1 MILRCIGEYRVSK
14 EQDDRAFKAV
24 TEEEVQAAEECAYLQ
39 DDSIVPDIPKD
50 LYDRFKDMV
59 AVYNEYA
66 RAANLE
72 DKDIEEDDREMEKA
86 FVFAYKA
93 HRHQRRKTG
102 EPYITHPVAVA
113 VILADLKVDSA
124 TIEAALL
131 HDTIEDTVADRA
143 MVEEKFGSVVADL
156 VDGVTKLNLHLDNVI
171 YNSKTDI
178 QAATFRKMIL
188 AMTNDIRV
196 IFIKLA
202 DRLHNMRTL
211 KFQTPEKQ
219 IEKAQETLDI
229 YVPFAGRFGIYKIKW
244 ELEDLCLR
252 YLHPDDYYELVK
264 LVNGNRAQ
272 RENFMEDVVSEIRS
286 KLEENGVV
294 HYDIEGRPKHFYS
307 IYKKMHEKG
316 KTIDE
321 IYDLFACRI
330 IVDEVIECYQVL
342 GIIHEMYQHVPG
354 RFKDYIAMPKEN
366 KYQSIHTTVVSHN
379 GTSFEVQIR
388 TFAMHQIAEF
398 GIAAH
403 WHYKEA
409 GNSMQF
415 KADIYDRKIDEMR
428 QIIDSQNELTDSH
441 EFIESLKMNIAPDE
455 IFVYT
460 PKHEVVKLPKGS
472 CPIDFAYAIHS
483 GIGNHMH
490 GAKVN
495 GRIVP
500 LSYELKNSDIVDIQS
515 SDKLVKGPSRDWVTI
530 ARTANARSKINAWFK
545 REARADNITTGR
557 ELLTN
562 EITRN
567 GFDPSD
573 LLMHRSI
580 ETILKRNN
588 FQSLDDMFAAL
599 GYGSISVSKV
609 FSRLRDDYI
618 RNISEEERHALGYRV
633 TADGNVAY
641 SPQELPLDLGKADQN
656 RIAKTAKGKPATP
669 ETSKQVLSFDVEK
682 INAMNTDPHQ
692 TVAPGTPKG
701 ADAVAPAG
709 SSKPV
714 RNTHGDSARRS
725 HSSDTVVVS
734 GIDSIAT
741 HISKCCHPIFGDE
754 IIGYVTQEK
763 GVGIH
768 KVNCKNVQNI
778 IKNRFNSEKDE
789 EKYQRLVGVTW
800 LSKAKF
806 SNYDVQL
813 VVVAMDRNGLLIDVL
828 DKIAEEKINIVKLNT
843 VVDGPEARI
852 FVTVNV
858 SGREQLDRTCDRI
871 LRVKDVVDVI
881 RN

>member
-1 MILRCIGEYRVSK
+1 MTRGKNDLE
-14 EQDDRAFKAV
+14 FNAV
-24 TEEEVQAAEECAYLQ
+24 TEEEVQAEAERAYLQ
-39 DDSIVPDIPKD
+39 DDSLKPEIPQELEEKFQEIVK
-50 LYDRFKDMV
+50 LYD
-59 AVYNEYA
+59 EYA

-72 DKDIEEDDREMEKA
+72 EKDIEKDNADLEKA
-86 FVFAYKA
+86 FIFAYKA
-93 HRHQRRKTG
+93 HRHQKRKTG

-113 VILADLKVDSA
+113 LILADLKVDAA
-124 TIEAALL
+124 TIQAALL
-131 HDTIEDTVADRA
+131 HDTIEDTIVDDD
-143 MVEEKFGSVVADL
+143 MVTEKFGSAVRSL
-156 VDGVTKLNLHLDNVI
+156 VDGVTKLNLSLDNVV
-171 YNSKTDI
+171 YNSKIDI
-178 QAATFRKMIL
+178 QASNVRKMFIAL
-188 AMTNDIRV
+188 TDDIRV

-211 KFQTPEKQ
+211 KSMSPEKQ

-252 YLHPDDYYELVK
+252 YLHPTDYYELVK
-264 LVNGNRAQ
+264 LVSGNRAQ
-272 RENFMEDVVSEIRS
+272 REDFMADVVSEIRA
-286 KLEENGVV
+286 KLEENGIV

-366 KYQSIHTTVVSHN
+366 KYQSIHTTVVSHT

-409 GNSMQF
+409 GNSQEF
-415 KADIYDRKIDEMR
+415 KADKYDTKINEMR
-428 QIIDSQNELTDSH
+428 QIIDSHNELADSG
-441 EFIESLKMNIAPDE
+441 EFLESFKMSIAPDE

-500 LSYELKNSDIVDIQS
+500 LSYELKNSDIVEIQS
-515 SDKLVKGPSRDWVTI
+515 SDKLVKGPSRDWVAI
-530 ARTANARSKINAWFK
+530 ARTANAKSKINNWFK
-545 REARADNITTGR
+545 REARADNIATGR
-557 ELLTN
+557 EMLTN

-567 GFDPSD
+567 GFDPSK
-573 LLMHRSI
+573 LLMHKAI
-580 ETILKRNN
+580 EVILKRNN
-588 FQSLDDMFAAL
+588 FTSLEDMFAAL

-618 RNISEEERHALGYRV
+618 RNIPEEERRALGYRV

-641 SPQELPLDLGKADQN
+641 SPNELPIELGKADQTRN
-656 RIAKTAKGKPATP
+656 SKNTKAKTP
-669 ETSKQVLSFDVEK
+669 ETNKQVVDYDVAK
-682 INAMNTDPHQ
+682 INALALDPHQ
-692 TVAPGTPKG
+692 TTVPGTPKG
-701 ADAVAPAG
+701 VEALNNAA
-709 SSKPV
+709 SSKQSKGTKS
-714 RNTHGDSARRS
+714 NSARRV
-725 HSSDTVVVS
+725 HNNDAVVVN
-734 GIDSIAT
+734 GLDTIAT
-741 HISKCCHPIFGDE
+741 HISKCCHPVFGDE

-768 KVNCKNVQNI
+768 KVNCKNIMNI
-778 IKNRFNSEKDE
+778 IKNRQNSQKDE
-789 EKYQRLVGVTW
+789 EKYQRLVAVKW

-828 DKIAEEKINIVKLNT
+828 DKINEEKINIVKLNT

-852 FVTVNV
+852 FATVNV
-858 SGREQLDRTCDRI
+858 SGREQLDRTCERI

>member
-1 MILRCIGEYRVSK
+1 MTKGKNDKTFDAI
-14 EQDDRAFKAV
+14 
-24 TEEEVQAAEECAYLQ
+24 TEEQVQADAERAYLQ
-39 DDSIVPDIPKD
+39 DDNDKPEIPHDLQERFNKIVSI
-50 LYDRFKDMV
+50 YD
-59 AVYNEYA
+59 EYA
-66 RAANLE
+66 RAANLDE
-72 DKDIEEDDREMEKA
+72 KDIEEDNQEMEKA
-86 FVFAYKA
+86 FIFAYKA
-93 HRHQRRKTG
+93 HRNQRRKTG

-113 VILADLKVDSA
+113 LILADLKVDSA

-131 HDTIEDTVADRA
+131 HDTIEDTIVDDA
-143 MVEEKFGSVVADL
+143 MVTEKFGPVVCSL
-156 VDGVTKLNLHLDNVI
+156 VDGVTKLNLSLDNVV
-171 YNSKTDI
+171 YNSKQDI
-178 QAATFRKMIL
+178 QASNVRKMFIAL
-188 AMTNDIRV
+188 TDDIRV

-272 RENFMEDVVSEIRS
+272 REDFMEDVVSEIRA
-286 KLEENGVV
+286 KLEENGID

-366 KYQSIHTTVVSHN
+366 KYQSIHTTVVSHT
-379 GTSFEVQIR
+379 GTPFEVQIR

-403 WHYKEA
+403 WHYKET
-409 GNSMQF
+409 GNSQEF
-415 KADIYDRKIDEMR
+415 KADRYDTKINEMR
-428 QIIDSQNELTDSH
+428 QIIDSQNELTDSG
-441 EFIESLKMNIAPDE
+441 EFLESFKMNIAPDE

-460 PKHEVVKLPKGS
+460 PKHEVIKLPKGS

-500 LSYELKNSDIVDIQS
+500 LSYELKNSDIVEIQS
-515 SDKLVKGPSRDWVTI
+515 SNKLVKGPSRDWVSI

-567 GFDPSD
+567 GFDPSK
-573 LLMHRSI
+573 LLMHKSI

-618 RNISEEERHALGYRV
+618 RNISEEERRALGYRV

-641 SPQELPLDLGKADQN
+641 SPNELPIELGKADQTRN
-656 RIAKTAKGKPATP
+656 VKGAKSKASAEG
-669 ETSKQVLSFDVEK
+669 SKQVVDYDVAK
-682 INAMNTDPHQ
+682 INALNLDPHQ
-692 TVAPGTPKG
+692 TAAPGTPKG
-701 ADAVAPAG
+701 TDALSAAASAKPSRSARTDAV
-709 SSKPV
+709 
-714 RNTHGDSARRS
+714 RRAQS
-725 HSSDTVVVS
+725 NDAVVVNGLS
-734 GIDSIAT
+734 SLVT
-741 HISKCCHPIFGDE
+741 HISKCCHPVFGDE

-768 KVNCKNVQNI
+768 KVSCKNIQNI
-778 IKNRFNSEKDE
+778 IKNREKSDRDE
-789 EKYQRLVGVTW
+789 QKYQRLVAVKW

-806 SNYDVQL
+806 SSYDVQL

-828 DKIAEEKINIVKLNT
+828 DKINEEKINIVKLNT

-852 FVTVNV
+852 FVTVNI
-858 SGREQLDRTCDRI
+858 SGREQLDRTCERI
-871 LRVKDVVDVI
+871 MRVKDVVDVI
-881 RN
+881 RK

>member
-1 MILRCIGEYRVSK
+1 MTRGRNDQE
-14 EQDDRAFKAV
+14 FNAV
-24 TEEEVQAAEECAYLQ
+24 NEEEVQAEAERAYLQ
-39 DDSIVPDIPKD
+39 DDSIKPEIPQNLEEKFGEIIK
-50 LYDRFKDMV
+50 LYD
-59 AVYNEYA
+59 EYA
-66 RAANLE
+66 RAANLDE
-72 DKDIEEDDREMEKA
+72 KDIEEDNAEMEKA
-86 FVFAYKA
+86 FIFAYKA
-93 HRHQRRKTG
+93 HRNQKRKTG

-113 VILADLKVDSA
+113 LILADLKVDSA
-124 TIEAALL
+124 TIQAALL
-131 HDTIEDTVADRA
+131 HDTIEDTIVDDA
-143 MVEEKFGSVVADL
+143 MVTEKFGAVVCSL
-156 VDGVTKLNLHLDNVI
+156 VDGVTKLNLSLDNVV
-171 YNSKTDI
+171 YNSKVDI
-178 QAATFRKMIL
+178 QASNVRKMFIAL
-188 AMTNDIRV
+188 TDDIRV

-211 KFQTPEKQ
+211 KSMSPEKQ

-252 YLHPDDYYELVK
+252 YLHPEDYYELVK
-264 LVNGNRAQ
+264 LVNGNRTQ
-272 RENFMEDVVSEIRS
+272 REDFMADVVSEIRS
-286 KLEENGVV
+286 KLEENGIT

-366 KYQSIHTTVVSHN
+366 KYQSIHTTVVSHT
-379 GTSFEVQIR
+379 GTPFEVQIR

-409 GNSMQF
+409 GNSHEF
-415 KADIYDRKIDEMR
+415 KADKFDTKINEMR
-428 QIIDSQNELTDSH
+428 QIIDSQNELTDSG
-441 EFIESLKMNIAPDE
+441 EFLESFKMNIAPDE

-460 PKHEVVKLPKGS
+460 PKHEVIKLPKGS

-500 LSYELKNSDIVDIQS
+500 LSYELKNSDIVEIQS
-515 SDKLVKGPSRDWVTI
+515 SSKLVKGPSRDWVSI

-567 GFDPSD
+567 GFDPAK
-573 LLMHRSI
+573 LLMHKSI

-618 RNISEEERHALGYRV
+618 RNIPEEERRALGYRV

-641 SPQELPLDLGKADQN
+641 SPNELPIELGKADQTRN
-656 RIAKTAKGKPATP
+656 IKGSKSKPAP
-669 ETSKQVLSFDVEK
+669 DSSKQVVDYDVSK
-682 INAMNTDPHQ
+682 INALNTVDPHQ
-692 TVAPGTPKG
+692 TSAPGTPRGNDAIAAAAAAKPSRG
-701 ADAVAPAG
+701 TRAD
-709 SSKPV
+709 
-714 RNTHGDSARRS
+714 NARRS
-725 HSSDTVVVS
+725 QSSDTVVVS
-734 GIDSIAT
+734 GFDSIAT
-741 HISKCCHPIFGDE
+741 HISKCCHPVYGDE

-768 KVNCKNVQNI
+768 KVSCKNIQNI
-778 IKNRFNSEKDE
+778 IKNRENSERDE
-789 EKYQRLVGVTW
+789 QKYQRLIGVEW

-806 SNYDVQL
+806 SSYDVQL

-852 FVTVNV
+852 FVTVNI
-858 SGREQLDRTCDRI
+858 SGREQLDRTCERI

>member
-1 MILRCIGEYRVSK
+1 MTRGRNDK
-14 EQDDRAFKAV
+14 EFNAV
-24 TEEEVQAAEECAYLQ
+24 NEEEVQAEAERAYLQ
-39 DDSIVPDIPKD
+39 DDSIKPEIPQNLEEKFGEIIK
-50 LYDRFKDMV
+50 LYD
-59 AVYNEYA
+59 EYA
-66 RAANLE
+66 RAANLDE
-72 DKDIEEDDREMEKA
+72 KDIEEDNAEMEKA
-86 FVFAYKA
+86 FIFAYKA
-93 HRHQRRKTG
+93 HRNQKRKTG

-113 VILADLKVDSA
+113 LILADLKVDSA
-124 TIEAALL
+124 TIQAALL
-131 HDTIEDTVADRA
+131 HDTIEDTIVDDA
-143 MVEEKFGSVVADL
+143 MVTEKFGAVVCSL
-156 VDGVTKLNLHLDNVI
+156 VDGVTKLNLSLDNVV
-171 YNSKTDI
+171 YNSKVDI
-178 QAATFRKMIL
+178 QASNVRKMFIAL
-188 AMTNDIRV
+188 TDDIRV

-211 KFQTPEKQ
+211 KSMSPEKQ

-252 YLHPDDYYELVK
+252 YLHPEDYYELVK
-264 LVNGNRAQ
+264 LVNGNRTQ
-272 RENFMEDVVSEIRS
+272 REDFMADVVSEIRS
-286 KLEENGVV
+286 KLEENGIT

-366 KYQSIHTTVVSHN
+366 KYQSIHTTVVSHT
-379 GTSFEVQIR
+379 GTPFEVQIR

-409 GNSMQF
+409 GNSHEF
-415 KADIYDRKIDEMR
+415 KADKFDTKINEMR
-428 QIIDSQNELTDSH
+428 QIIDSQNELTDSG
-441 EFIESLKMNIAPDE
+441 EFLESFKMNIAPDE

-460 PKHEVVKLPKGS
+460 PKHEVIKLPKGS

-500 LSYELKNSDIVDIQS
+500 LSYELKNSDIVEIQS
-515 SDKLVKGPSRDWVTI
+515 SSKLVKGPSRDWVSI

-567 GFDPSD
+567 GFDPAK
-573 LLMHRSI
+573 LLMHKSI

-618 RNISEEERHALGYRV
+618 RNISEEERRALGYRV

-641 SPQELPLDLGKADQN
+641 SPNELPIELGKADQTRN
-656 RIAKTAKGKPATP
+656 IKGSKSKPAP
-669 ETSKQVLSFDVEK
+669 DSSKQVVDYDVSK
-682 INAMNTDPHQ
+682 INALNTVDPHQ
-692 TVAPGTPKG
+692 TSAPGTPRG
-701 ADAVAPAG
+701 NDAIAAAAAA
-709 SSKPV
+709 KPS
-714 RNTHGDSARRS
+714 RGTRTDNARRS
-725 HSSDTVVVS
+725 QSSDTVVVS
-734 GIDSIAT
+734 GFDSIAT
-741 HISKCCHPIFGDE
+741 HISKCCHPVYGDE

-768 KVNCKNVQNI
+768 KVSCKNIQNI
-778 IKNRFNSEKDE
+778 IKNRENSERDE
-789 EKYQRLVGVTW
+789 QKYQRLIGVEW

-806 SNYDVQL
+806 SSYDVQL

-852 FVTVNV
+852 FVTVNI
-858 SGREQLDRTCDRI
+858 SGREQLDRTCERI

>member
-1 MILRCIGEYRVSK
+1 MTRGRNDQE
-14 EQDDRAFKAV
+14 FNAV
-24 TEEEVQAAEECAYLQ
+24 NEEEVQAEVERAYLQ
-39 DDSIVPDIPKD
+39 DDSIKPEIPQNLEEKFGEIIK
-50 LYDRFKDMV
+50 LYD
-59 AVYNEYA
+59 EYA
-66 RAANLE
+66 RAANLDE
-72 DKDIEEDDREMEKA
+72 KDIEEDNAEMEKA
-86 FVFAYKA
+86 FIFAYKA
-93 HRHQRRKTG
+93 HRNQKRKTG

-113 VILADLKVDSA
+113 LILADLKVDSA
-124 TIEAALL
+124 TIQAALL
-131 HDTIEDTVADRA
+131 HDTIEDTIVDDA
-143 MVEEKFGSVVADL
+143 MVTEKFGAVVCSL
-156 VDGVTKLNLHLDNVI
+156 VDGVTKLNLSLDNVV
-171 YNSKTDI
+171 YNSKVDI
-178 QAATFRKMIL
+178 QASNVRKMFIAL
-188 AMTNDIRV
+188 TDDIRV

-211 KFQTPEKQ
+211 KSMSPEKQ

-252 YLHPDDYYELVK
+252 YLHPEDYYELVK
-264 LVNGNRAQ
+264 LVNGNRTQ
-272 RENFMEDVVSEIRS
+272 REDFMADVVSEIRS
-286 KLEENGVV
+286 KLEENGIT

-366 KYQSIHTTVVSHN
+366 KYQSIHTTVVSHT
-379 GTSFEVQIR
+379 GTPFEVQIR

-409 GNSMQF
+409 GNSHEF
-415 KADIYDRKIDEMR
+415 KADKFDTKINEMR
-428 QIIDSQNELTDSH
+428 QIIDSQNELTDSG
-441 EFIESLKMNIAPDE
+441 EFLESFKMNIAPDE

-460 PKHEVVKLPKGS
+460 PKHEVIKLPKGS

-500 LSYELKNSDIVDIQS
+500 LSYELKNSDIVEIQS
-515 SDKLVKGPSRDWVTI
+515 SSKLVKGPSRDWVSI

-567 GFDPSD
+567 GFDPAK
-573 LLMHRSI
+573 LLMHKSI

-618 RNISEEERHALGYRV
+618 RNIPEEERRALGYRV

-641 SPQELPLDLGKADQN
+641 SPNELPIELGKADQTRN
-656 RIAKTAKGKPATP
+656 IKGSKSKPAP
-669 ETSKQVLSFDVEK
+669 DSSKQVVDYDVSK
-682 INAMNTDPHQ
+682 INALNTVDPHQ
-692 TVAPGTPKG
+692 TSAPGTPRGNDAIAAAAAAKPSRG
-701 ADAVAPAG
+701 TRAD
-709 SSKPV
+709 
-714 RNTHGDSARRS
+714 NARRS
-725 HSSDTVVVS
+725 QSSDTVVVS
-734 GIDSIAT
+734 GFDSIAT
-741 HISKCCHPIFGDE
+741 HISKCCHPVYGDE

-768 KVNCKNVQNI
+768 KVSCKNIQNI
-778 IKNRFNSEKDE
+778 IKNRENSERDE
-789 EKYQRLVGVTW
+789 QKYQRLISVEW

-806 SNYDVQL
+806 SSYDVQL

-852 FVTVNV
+852 FVTVNI
-858 SGREQLDRTCDRI
+858 SGREQLDRTCERI

>member
-1 MILRCIGEYRVSK
+1 MAKDKNDKTFDAI
-14 EQDDRAFKAV
+14 
-24 TEEEVQAAEECAYLQ
+24 TEEQVQAEAERAYLQ
-39 DDSIVPDIPKD
+39 DDNDKPEIPQDLQERFNKIVTI
-50 LYDRFKDMV
+50 YD
-59 AVYNEYA
+59 EYA

-72 DKDIEEDDREMEKA
+72 EKEIEKDNLEMEKA
-86 FVFAYKA
+86 FIFAYKA
-93 HRHQRRKTG
+93 HRYQRRKTG

-113 VILADLKVDSA
+113 LILADLKVDSA
-124 TIEAALL
+124 TIQAALL
-131 HDTIEDTVADRA
+131 HDTIEDTIVDDK
-143 MVEEKFGSVVADL
+143 MVTEKFGPVVCSL
-156 VDGVTKLNLHLDNVI
+156 VDGVTKLNLSLDNVV
-171 YNSKTDI
+171 YNSKVDI
-178 QAATFRKMIL
+178 QASNVRKMFIAL
-188 AMTNDIRV
+188 TDDIRV

-272 RENFMEDVVSEIRS
+272 REDFMEDVVSEIRS
-286 KLEENGVV
+286 KLEENGIV

-366 KYQSIHTTVVSHN
+366 KYQSIHTTVVSHT
-379 GTSFEVQIR
+379 GTPFEVQIR

-409 GNSMQF
+409 GNSHEF
-415 KADIYDRKIDEMR
+415 KADKFDTKINEMR
-428 QIIDSQNELTDSH
+428 QIIDSQNELTDSG
-441 EFIESLKMNIAPDE
+441 EFLESFKMNIAPDE

-460 PKHEVVKLPKGS
+460 PKHEVIKLPKGS

-500 LSYELKNSDIVDIQS
+500 LSYELKNSDIVEIQS
-515 SDKLVKGPSRDWVTI
+515 SNKLVKGPSRDWVSI

-545 REARADNITTGR
+545 REARADNIATGR

-567 GFDPSD
+567 GFDPSK
-573 LLMHRSI
+573 LLMHKSI

-618 RNISEEERHALGYRV
+618 RNISEEERSALGYRV

-641 SPQELPLDLGKADQN
+641 SPNELPIELGKADQTRN
-656 RIAKTAKGKPATP
+656 VKGAKSKASSEG
-669 ETSKQVLSFDVEK
+669 SKQVVDYDVSK
-682 INAMNTDPHQ
+682 INALNLDPHQ
-692 TVAPGTPKG
+692 TAAPGTPKG
-701 ADAVAPAG
+701 TEALAAAA
-709 SSKPV
+709 SAKPS
-714 RNTHGDSARRS
+714 RGARTDSARRAMS
-725 HSSDTVVVS
+725 NDAVVVN
-734 GIDSIAT
+734 GLDTIAT
-741 HISKCCHPIFGDE
+741 HISKCCHPVFGDE

-768 KVNCKNVQNI
+768 KVNCKNIQNI
-778 IKNRFNSEKDE
+778 IKNHENSERDE
-789 EKYQRLVGVTW
+789 QKYQRLVAVKW

-806 SNYDVQL
+806 SSYDVQL
-813 VVVAMDRNGLLIDVL
+813 VVVAMDRKGLLIDVL
-828 DKIAEEKINIVKLNT
+828 DKINEEKINIVKLNT

-852 FVTVNV
+852 FVTVNI

>member
-1 MILRCIGEYRVSK
+1 VILRSIGEYKVNK
-14 EQDDRAFKAV
+14 GKNDQTFDAV
-24 TEEEVQAAEECAYLQ
+24 NEEEVQAEAERAYLQ
-39 DDSIVPDIPKD
+39 DDNDKPEIPQD
-50 LYDRFKDMV
+50 LQERFNKIITIYD
-59 AVYNEYA
+59 EYA

-72 DKDIEEDDREMEKA
+72 EKDIEEDNREMEKA
-86 FVFAYKA
+86 FIFAYKA
-93 HRHQRRKTG
+93 HRNQRRKTG

-113 VILADLKVDSA
+113 LILADLKVDSA
-124 TIEAALL
+124 TIQAALL
-131 HDTIEDTVADRA
+131 HDTIEDTIVDDA
-143 MVEEKFGSVVADL
+143 MVTEKFGPVVCSL
-156 VDGVTKLNLHLDNVI
+156 VDGVTKLNLSLDNVV
-171 YNSKTDI
+171 YNSKVDI
-178 QAATFRKMIL
+178 QASNVRKMFIAL
-188 AMTNDIRV
+188 TDDIRV

-272 RENFMEDVVSEIRS
+272 REDFMEDVVSEIRA
-286 KLEENGVV
+286 KLEENGIN

-366 KYQSIHTTVVSHN
+366 KYQSIHTTVVSHT
-379 GTSFEVQIR
+379 GTPFEVQIR

-409 GNSMQF
+409 GNSHEF
-415 KADIYDRKIDEMR
+415 KADKFDTKINEMR
-428 QIIDSQNELTDSH
+428 QIIDSQNELTDSG
-441 EFIESLKMNIAPDE
+441 EFMEAFKMNIAPDE

-460 PKHEVVKLPKGS
+460 PKHEVIKLPKGS

-500 LSYELKNSDIVDIQS
+500 LSYELKNSDIVEIQS
-515 SDKLVKGPSRDWVTI
+515 SAKLVKGPSRDWVNI
-530 ARTANARSKINAWFK
+530 ARSANAKSKINSWFK
-545 REARADNITTGR
+545 KEARSENITTGR

-567 GFDPSD
+567 GFDPAK
-573 LLMHRSI
+573 LLMHKSI
-580 ETILKRNN
+580 ETILRRNN

-618 RNISEEERHALGYRV
+618 RNISEEERRALGYRV

-641 SPQELPLDLGKADQN
+641 SPNELPIELGKADQTRN
-656 RIAKTAKGKPATP
+656 IKGGKSKPAADS
-669 ETSKQVLSFDVEK
+669 SKQVLDYDVAK
-682 INAMNTDPHQ
+682 INALNLDPHQ

-701 ADAVAPAG
+701 NEAITSIASA
-709 SSKPV
+709 KPS
-714 RNTHGDSARRS
+714 RGARSDSARRAQS
-725 HSSDTVVVS
+725 NDAVVVN
-734 GIDSIAT
+734 GLDSIAT
-741 HISKCCHPIFGDE
+741 HISKCCHPVYGDD

-768 KVNCKNVQNI
+768 KVNCKNIQNI
-778 IKNRFNSEKDE
+778 IKNRTNSERDE
-789 EKYQRLVGVTW
+789 KKYQRLVEVEW
-800 LSKAKF
+800 LSKAKY
-806 SNYDVQL
+806 SSYDVQL

-828 DKIAEEKINIVKLNT
+828 DKISEEKINIVKLNT

-852 FVTVNV
+852 FVTVNI
-858 SGREQLDRTCDRI
+858 SGREQLDRTCERI

>member
-1 MILRCIGEYRVSK
+1 MTRGRNDQE
-14 EQDDRAFKAV
+14 FNAV
-24 TEEEVQAAEECAYLQ
+24 NEEEVQAEAERAYLQ
-39 DDSIVPDIPKD
+39 DDSIKPEIPQNLEEKFGEIIK
-50 LYDRFKDMV
+50 LYD
-59 AVYNEYA
+59 EYA
-66 RAANLE
+66 RAANLDE
-72 DKDIEEDDREMEKA
+72 KDIEEDNAEMEKA
-86 FVFAYKA
+86 FIFAYKA
-93 HRHQRRKTG
+93 HRNQKRKTG

-113 VILADLKVDSA
+113 LILADLKVDSA
-124 TIEAALL
+124 TIQAALL
-131 HDTIEDTVADRA
+131 HDTIEDTIVDDA
-143 MVEEKFGSVVADL
+143 MVTEKFGAVVCSL
-156 VDGVTKLNLHLDNVI
+156 VDGVTKLNLSLDNVV
-171 YNSKTDI
+171 YNSKVDI
-178 QAATFRKMIL
+178 QASNVRKMFIAL
-188 AMTNDIRV
+188 TDDIRV

-211 KFQTPEKQ
+211 KSMSPEKQ

-252 YLHPDDYYELVK
+252 YLHPEDYYELVK
-264 LVNGNRAQ
+264 LVNGNRTQ
-272 RENFMEDVVSEIRS
+272 REDFMADVVSEIRS
-286 KLEENGVV
+286 KLEENGIS

-366 KYQSIHTTVVSHN
+366 KYQSIHTTVVSHT
-379 GTSFEVQIR
+379 GTPFEVQIR

-409 GNSMQF
+409 GNSHEF
-415 KADIYDRKIDEMR
+415 KADKFDTKINEMR
-428 QIIDSQNELTDSH
+428 QIIDSQNELTDSG
-441 EFIESLKMNIAPDE
+441 EFLESFKMNIAPDE

-460 PKHEVVKLPKGS
+460 PKHEVIKLPKGS

-500 LSYELKNSDIVDIQS
+500 LSYELKNSDIVEIQS
-515 SDKLVKGPSRDWVTI
+515 SSKLVKGPSRDWVSI

-567 GFDPSD
+567 GFDPAK
-573 LLMHRSI
+573 LLMHKSI

-618 RNISEEERHALGYRV
+618 RNIPEEERRALGYRV

-641 SPQELPLDLGKADQN
+641 SPNELPIELGKADQTRN
-656 RIAKTAKGKPATP
+656 IKGSKSKPAP
-669 ETSKQVLSFDVEK
+669 DSSKQVVDYDVSK
-682 INAMNTDPHQ
+682 INALNTVDPHQ
-692 TVAPGTPKG
+692 TSAPGTPRG
-701 ADAVAPAG
+701 NDAIAAAAAA
-709 SSKPV
+709 KPS
-714 RNTHGDSARRS
+714 RGTRADSARRS
-725 HSSDTVVVS
+725 QSSDTVVVS
-734 GIDSIAT
+734 GFDSIAT
-741 HISKCCHPIFGDE
+741 HISKCCHPVYGDE

-768 KVNCKNVQNI
+768 KVSCKNIQNI
-778 IKNRFNSEKDE
+778 IKNRENSERDE
-789 EKYQRLVGVTW
+789 QKYQRLIGVEW

-806 SNYDVQL
+806 SSYDVQL

-852 FVTVNV
+852 FVTVNI
-858 SGREQLDRTCDRI
+858 SGREQLDRTCERI

>member
-1 MILRCIGEYRVSK
+1 MTRGRNDK
-14 EQDDRAFKAV
+14 EFNAV
-24 TEEEVQAAEECAYLQ
+24 NEEEVQAEAERAYLQ
-39 DDSIVPDIPKD
+39 DDSIKPEIPQNLEEKFGEIIK
-50 LYDRFKDMV
+50 LYD
-59 AVYNEYA
+59 EYA
-66 RAANLE
+66 RAANLDE
-72 DKDIEEDDREMEKA
+72 KDIEEDNAEMEKA
-86 FVFAYKA
+86 FIFAYKA
-93 HRHQRRKTG
+93 HRNQKRKTG

-113 VILADLKVDSA
+113 LILADLKVDSA
-124 TIEAALL
+124 TIQAALL
-131 HDTIEDTVADRA
+131 HDTIEDTIVDDA
-143 MVEEKFGSVVADL
+143 MVTEKFGAVVCSL
-156 VDGVTKLNLHLDNVI
+156 VDGVTKLNLSLDNVV
-171 YNSKTDI
+171 YNSKVDI
-178 QAATFRKMIL
+178 QASNVRKMFIAL
-188 AMTNDIRV
+188 TDDIRV

-211 KFQTPEKQ
+211 KSMSPEKQ

-252 YLHPDDYYELVK
+252 YLHPEDYYELVK
-264 LVNGNRAQ
+264 LVNGNRTQ
-272 RENFMEDVVSEIRS
+272 REDFMADVVSEIRS
-286 KLEENGVV
+286 KLEENGIT

-366 KYQSIHTTVVSHN
+366 KYQSIHTTVVSHT
-379 GTSFEVQIR
+379 GTPFEVQIR

-409 GNSMQF
+409 GNSHEF
-415 KADIYDRKIDEMR
+415 KADKFDTKINEMR
-428 QIIDSQNELTDSH
+428 QIIDSQNELTDSG
-441 EFIESLKMNIAPDE
+441 EFLESFKMNIAPDE

-460 PKHEVVKLPKGS
+460 PKHEVIKLPKGS

-500 LSYELKNSDIVDIQS
+500 LSYELKNSDIVEIQS
-515 SDKLVKGPSRDWVTI
+515 SSKLVKGPSRDWVSI

-567 GFDPSD
+567 GFDPAK
-573 LLMHRSI
+573 LLMHKSI

-618 RNISEEERHALGYRV
+618 RNIPEEERRALGYRV

-641 SPQELPLDLGKADQN
+641 SPNELPIELGKADQTRN
-656 RIAKTAKGKPATP
+656 IKGSKSKPAP
-669 ETSKQVLSFDVEK
+669 DSSKQVVDYDVSK
-682 INAMNTDPHQ
+682 INALNTVDPHQ
-692 TVAPGTPKG
+692 TSAPGTPRGNDAIAAAATAKPSRG
-701 ADAVAPAG
+701 TRAD
-709 SSKPV
+709 
-714 RNTHGDSARRS
+714 NARRS
-725 HSSDTVVVS
+725 QSSDTVVVS
-734 GIDSIAT
+734 GFDSIAT
-741 HISKCCHPIFGDE
+741 HISKCCHPVYGDE

-768 KVNCKNVQNI
+768 KVSCKNIQNI
-778 IKNRFNSEKDE
+778 IKNRENSERDE
-789 EKYQRLVGVTW
+789 QKYQRLIGVEW

-806 SNYDVQL
+806 SSYDVQL

-852 FVTVNV
+852 FVTVNI
-858 SGREQLDRTCDRI
+858 SGREQLDRTCERI

>member
-1 MILRCIGEYRVSK
+1 MTRGRNDQE
-14 EQDDRAFKAV
+14 FNAV
-24 TEEEVQAAEECAYLQ
+24 NEEEVQAEAERAYLQ
-39 DDSIVPDIPKD
+39 DDSIKPEIPQNLEEKFGEIIK
-50 LYDRFKDMV
+50 LYD
-59 AVYNEYA
+59 EYA
-66 RAANLE
+66 RAANLDE
-72 DKDIEEDDREMEKA
+72 KDIEEDNAEMEKA
-86 FVFAYKA
+86 FIFAYKA
-93 HRHQRRKTG
+93 HRNQKRKTG

-113 VILADLKVDSA
+113 LILADLKVDSA
-124 TIEAALL
+124 TIQAALL
-131 HDTIEDTVADRA
+131 HDTIEDTIVDDA
-143 MVEEKFGSVVADL
+143 MVTEKFGAVVCSL
-156 VDGVTKLNLHLDNVI
+156 VDGVTKLNLSLDNVV
-171 YNSKTDI
+171 YNSKVDI
-178 QAATFRKMIL
+178 QASNVRKMFIAL
-188 AMTNDIRV
+188 TDDIRV

-211 KFQTPEKQ
+211 KSMSPEKQ

-252 YLHPDDYYELVK
+252 YLHPEDYYELVK
-264 LVNGNRAQ
+264 LVNGNRTQ
-272 RENFMEDVVSEIRS
+272 REDFMADVVSEIRS
-286 KLEENGVV
+286 KLEENGIT

-366 KYQSIHTTVVSHN
+366 KYQSIHTTVVSHT
-379 GTSFEVQIR
+379 GTPFEVQIR

-409 GNSMQF
+409 GNSHEF
-415 KADIYDRKIDEMR
+415 KADKFDTKINEMR
-428 QIIDSQNELTDSH
+428 QIIDSQNELTDSG
-441 EFIESLKMNIAPDE
+441 EFLESFKMNIAPDE

-460 PKHEVVKLPKGS
+460 PKHEVIKLPKGS

-500 LSYELKNSDIVDIQS
+500 LSYELKNSDIVEIQS
-515 SDKLVKGPSRDWVTI
+515 SSKLVKGPSRDWVSI

-567 GFDPSD
+567 GFDPAK
-573 LLMHRSI
+573 LLMHKSI

-618 RNISEEERHALGYRV
+618 RNIPEEERRALGYRV

-641 SPQELPLDLGKADQN
+641 SPNELPIELGKADQTRN
-656 RIAKTAKGKPATP
+656 IKGSKSKPAP
-669 ETSKQVLSFDVEK
+669 DSSKQVVDYDVSK
-682 INAMNTDPHQ
+682 INALNTVDPHQ
-692 TVAPGTPKG
+692 TSAPGTPRG
-701 ADAVAPAG
+701 NDAIAAAATA
-709 SSKPV
+709 KPS
-714 RNTHGDSARRS
+714 RGTRTDNARRAQ
-725 HSSDTVVVS
+725 SSDTVVVS
-734 GIDSIAT
+734 GFDSIAT
-741 HISKCCHPIFGDE
+741 HISKCCHPVYGDE

-768 KVNCKNVQNI
+768 KVSCKNIQNI
-778 IKNRFNSEKDE
+778 IKNRENSERDE
-789 EKYQRLVGVTW
+789 QKYQRLIGVEW

-806 SNYDVQL
+806 SSYDVQL

-852 FVTVNV
+852 FVTVNI
-858 SGREQLDRTCDRI
+858 SGREQLDRTCERI

>member
-1 MILRCIGEYRVSK
+1 MTRGRNDQE
-14 EQDDRAFKAV
+14 FNAV
-24 TEEEVQAAEECAYLQ
+24 NEEEVQAEAERAYLQ
-39 DDSIVPDIPKD
+39 DDSIKPEIPQNLEEKFGEIIK
-50 LYDRFKDMV
+50 LYD
-59 AVYNEYA
+59 EYA
-66 RAANLE
+66 RAANLDE
-72 DKDIEEDDREMEKA
+72 KDIEEDNAEMEKA
-86 FVFAYKA
+86 FIFAYKA
-93 HRHQRRKTG
+93 HRNQKRKTG

-113 VILADLKVDSA
+113 LILADLKVDSA
-124 TIEAALL
+124 TIQAALL
-131 HDTIEDTVADRA
+131 HDTIEDTIVDDA
-143 MVEEKFGSVVADL
+143 MVTEKFGAVVCSL
-156 VDGVTKLNLHLDNVI
+156 VDGVTKLNLSLDNVV
-171 YNSKTDI
+171 YNSKVDI
-178 QAATFRKMIL
+178 QASNVRKMFIAL
-188 AMTNDIRV
+188 TDDIRV

-211 KFQTPEKQ
+211 KSMSPEKQ

-252 YLHPDDYYELVK
+252 YLHPEDYYELVK
-264 LVNGNRAQ
+264 LVNGNRTQ
-272 RENFMEDVVSEIRS
+272 REDFMADVVSEIRS
-286 KLEENGVV
+286 KLEENGIS

-366 KYQSIHTTVVSHN
+366 KYQSIHTTVVSHT
-379 GTSFEVQIR
+379 GTPFEVQIR

-409 GNSMQF
+409 GNSHEF
-415 KADIYDRKIDEMR
+415 KADKFDTKINEMR
-428 QIIDSQNELTDSH
+428 QIIDSQNELTDSG
-441 EFIESLKMNIAPDE
+441 EFLESFKMNIAPDE

-460 PKHEVVKLPKGS
+460 PKHEVIKLPKGS

-500 LSYELKNSDIVDIQS
+500 LSYELKNSDIVEIQS
-515 SDKLVKGPSRDWVTI
+515 SSKLVKGPSRDWVSI

-567 GFDPSD
+567 GFDPAK
-573 LLMHRSI
+573 LLMHKSI

-618 RNISEEERHALGYRV
+618 RNIPEEERRALGYRV

-641 SPQELPLDLGKADQN
+641 SPNELPIELGKADQTRN
-656 RIAKTAKGKPATP
+656 IKGSKSKPAP
-669 ETSKQVLSFDVEK
+669 DSSKQVVDYDVSK
-682 INAMNTDPHQ
+682 INALNTVDPHQ
-692 TVAPGTPKG
+692 TSAPGTPRG
-701 ADAVAPAG
+701 NDAIAAAAAA
-709 SSKPV
+709 KPS
-714 RNTHGDSARRS
+714 RGTRTDNARRS
-725 HSSDTVVVS
+725 QSSDTVVVS
-734 GIDSIAT
+734 GFDSIAT
-741 HISKCCHPIFGDE
+741 HISKCCHPVYGDE

-768 KVNCKNVQNI
+768 KVSCKNIQNI
-778 IKNRFNSEKDE
+778 IKNRENSERDE
-789 EKYQRLVGVTW
+789 QKYQRLIGVEW

-806 SNYDVQL
+806 SSYDVQL

-852 FVTVNV
+852 FVTVNI
-858 SGREQLDRTCDRI
+858 SGREQLDRTCERI

>member
-1 MILRCIGEYRVSK
+1 MSK
-14 EQDDRAFKAV
+14 AKNDKTFDAV
-24 TEEEVQAAEECAYLQ
+24 TEEVVQAEAERAYLQ
-39 DDSIVPDIPKD
+39 DDSIRPEIPQDLEEKFHEITK
-50 LYDRFKDMV
+50 LYDD
-59 AVYNEYA
+59 YA
-66 RAANLE
+66 KAANLDE
-72 DKDIEEDDREMEKA
+72 KDIEKDNEKLEKA
-86 FVFAYKA
+86 FVFAFKA
-93 HRHQRRKTG
+93 HRHQKRKTG

-113 VILADLKVDSA
+113 MILADLKVDVN
-124 TIEAALL
+124 TIIAALL
-131 HDTIEDTVADRA
+131 HDTIEDTIVDDA
-143 MVEEKFGSVVADL
+143 MVTEKFGPVVCSL
-156 VDGVTKLNLHLDNVI
+156 VDGVTKLNLSLDNVI
-171 YNSKTDI
+171 YNSKQDI
-178 QAATFRKMIL
+178 QASNVRKMFIAL
-188 AMTNDIRV
+188 TDDIRV

-211 KFQTPEKQ
+211 KSMSPEKQ

-264 LVNGNRAQ
+264 LVNGG
-272 RENFMEDVVSEIRS
+272 I
-286 KLEENGVV
+286 V

-366 KYQSIHTTVVSHN
+366 KYQSIHTTVVSHT
-379 GTSFEVQIR
+379 GTPFEVQIR

-409 GNSMQF
+409 GNSQEF
-415 KADIYDRKIDEMR
+415 KADRYDTKINEMR
-428 QIIDSQNELTDSH
+428 QIIDSQNELTDSG
-441 EFIESLKMNIAPDE
+441 EFLESFKMNIAPDE

-460 PKHEVVKLPKGS
+460 PKHEVIKLPKGS

-500 LSYELKNSDIVDIQS
+500 LSYELKNSDIVEIQS
-515 SDKLVKGPSRDWVTI
+515 SSKLVKGPSRDWVSI
-530 ARTANARSKINAWFK
+530 ARTANAKSKINSWFK

-567 GFDPSD
+567 GFDPAK
-573 LLMHRSI
+573 LLMHKSI
-580 ETILKRNN
+580 EIILKRNN
-588 FQSLDDMFAAL
+588 FQNLDDMFAAL

-618 RNISEEERHALGYRV
+618 RNISEEERRALGYRV

-641 SPQELPLDLGKADQN
+641 SPNELPIELGKADQTRN
-656 RIAKTAKGKPATP
+656 SKSPKTKAP
-669 ETSKQVLSFDVEK
+669 ETSKQVVDYDVAK
-682 INAMNTDPHQ
+682 INALNTTDPHQ
-692 TVAPGTPKG
+692 TSAPGTPKG
-701 ADAVAPAG
+701 NEALAAAAAAKPTRGARSDAARRAQSNDAV
-709 SSKPV
+709 
-714 RNTHGDSARRS
+714 
-725 HSSDTVVVS
+725 VVN
-734 GIDSIAT
+734 GLESIAT
-741 HISKCCHPIFGDE
+741 HISKCCHPVYGDE

-768 KVNCKNVQNI
+768 KVNCKNILNI
-778 IKNRFNSEKDE
+778 IKNRENSQKDE
-789 EKYQRLVGVTW
+789 EKYQRLVAVRW

-806 SNYDVQL
+806 SSYDVQL

-828 DKIAEEKINIVKLNT
+828 DKISEEKINIVKLNT

-852 FVTVNV
+852 FVTINV

>member
-1 MILRCIGEYRVSK
+1 MILRFIGEYKVTKGRNDK
-14 EQDDRAFKAV
+14 EFNAV
-24 TEEEVQAAEECAYLQ
+24 TEEEVQAEAERAYLQ
-39 DDSIVPDIPKD
+39 DDTIKPEIPSDLEEKFQEILK
-50 LYDRFKDMV
+50 LYD
-59 AVYNEYA
+59 EYA
-66 RAANLE
+66 RAANLDE
-72 DKDIEEDDREMEKA
+72 KDIEEDNAEMEKA
-86 FVFAYKA
+86 FIFAFKA
-93 HRHQRRKTG
+93 HRNQKRKTG

-113 VILADLKVDSA
+113 LILADLKVDSA

-131 HDTIEDTVADRA
+131 HDTIEDTIVDDA
-143 MVEEKFGSVVADL
+143 MVTEKFGPVVCSL
-156 VDGVTKLNLHLDNVI
+156 VDGVTKLNLSLDNVV
-171 YNSKTDI
+171 YNSKVDI
-178 QAATFRKMIL
+178 QASNVRKMFIAL
-188 AMTNDIRV
+188 TDDIRV

-211 KFQTPEKQ
+211 KSMSPEKQ

-272 RENFMEDVVSEIRS
+272 REDFMEDVVSEIRG
-286 KLEENGVV
+286 KLEENGIV

-366 KYQSIHTTVVSHN
+366 KYQSIHTTVVSHT
-379 GTSFEVQIR
+379 GTPFEVQIR

-409 GNSMQF
+409 GNSQEF
-415 KADIYDRKIDEMR
+415 KADRYDTKINEMR
-428 QIIDSQNELTDSH
+428 QIIDSQNELTDSG
-441 EFIESLKMNIAPDE
+441 EFMEAFKMNIAPDE

-460 PKHEVVKLPKGS
+460 PKHEVIKLPKGS

-500 LSYELKNSDIVDIQS
+500 LSYELKNSDIVEIQS
-515 SDKLVKGPSRDWVTI
+515 SAKLVKGPSRDWVAI
-530 ARTANARSKINAWFK
+530 ARTANAKSKINSWFK

-567 GFDPSD
+567 GFDPAK
-573 LLMHRSI
+573 LLMHKSI
-580 ETILKRNN
+580 EIILKRNN
-588 FQSLDDMFAAL
+588 FQNLDDMFAAL

-618 RNISEEERHALGYRV
+618 RNIPEEERRALGYRV

-641 SPQELPLDLGKADQN
+641 SPNELPIELGKADQTRN
-656 RIAKTAKGKPATP
+656 SKSSKTKAP
-669 ETSKQVLSFDVEK
+669 ETSKQVLDYDVAK
-682 INAMNTDPHQ
+682 INALSIDPHQ
-692 TVAPGTPKG
+692 TGVDLQTAASGSAKPSRNARTD
-701 ADAVAPAG
+701 AARRAHSNDAVVVNG
-709 SSKPV
+709 L
-714 RNTHGDSARRS
+714 
-725 HSSDTVVVS
+725 DT
-734 GIDSIAT
+734 IAT
-741 HISKCCHPIFGDE
+741 HISKCCHPVFGDE

-768 KVNCKNVQNI
+768 KVNCKNILNI
-778 IKNRFNSEKDE
+778 IKNRGNSDKDE
-789 EKYQRLVGVTW
+789 QKYQRLVAVRW

-806 SNYDVQL
+806 SSYDVQL

-828 DKIAEEKINIVKLNT
+828 DKINEEKINIVKLNT

-852 FVTVNV
+852 FVTINI

-871 LRVKDVVDVI
+871 MRVKDVVDVI

>member
-1 MILRCIGEYRVSK
+1 MTKGK
-14 EQDDRAFKAV
+14 NDKAFDAV
-24 TEEEVQAAEECAYLQ
+24 NEEEVQAEAERAYLQ
-39 DDSIVPDIPKD
+39 DDSIKPEIPHD
-50 LYDRFKDMV
+50 LQERFNKIITIYD
-59 AVYNEYA
+59 EYA
-66 RAANLE
+66 RAANLDE
-72 DKDIEEDDREMEKA
+72 NDIEEDNREMEKA
-86 FVFAYKA
+86 FIFAYKA

-113 VILADLKVDSA
+113 LILADLKVDSA

-131 HDTIEDTVADRA
+131 HDTIEDTIVDDA
-143 MVEEKFGSVVADL
+143 MVTEKFGPVVCSL
-156 VDGVTKLNLHLDNVI
+156 VDGVTKLNLSLDNVV
-171 YNSKTDI
+171 YNSKVDI
-178 QAATFRKMIL
+178 QASNVRKMFIAL
-188 AMTNDIRV
+188 TDDIRV

-272 RENFMEDVVSEIRS
+272 REDFMEDVVSEIRS
-286 KLEENGVV
+286 KLEENGIE

-366 KYQSIHTTVVSHN
+366 KYQSIHTTVVSHT
-379 GTSFEVQIR
+379 GTPFEVQIR

-409 GNSMQF
+409 GNSSEY
-415 KADIYDRKIDEMR
+415 KADRYDTKINEMR
-428 QIIDSQNELTDSH
+428 QIIDSQNELTDSG
-441 EFIESLKMNIAPDE
+441 EFMEAFKMNIAPDE

-460 PKHEVVKLPKGS
+460 PKHEVIKLPKGS

-500 LSYELKNSDIVDIQS
+500 LSYELKNSDIVEIQS
-515 SDKLVKGPSRDWVTI
+515 SAKLVKGPSRDWVSI
-530 ARTANARSKINAWFK
+530 ARTANAKSKINAWFK

-567 GFDPSD
+567 GFDPAK
-573 LLMHRSI
+573 LLMHKSI
-580 ETILKRNN
+580 ETILRRNN

-618 RNISEEERHALGYRV
+618 RNISEEERRALGYRV

-641 SPQELPLDLGKADQN
+641 SPNELPIELGKADQTRN
-656 RIAKTAKGKPATP
+656 VKGAKNKVSTDS
-669 ETSKQVLSFDVEK
+669 SKQVVDYDVAK
-682 INAMNTDPHQ
+682 INALTLDPHQ
-692 TVAPGTPKG
+692 TAAPGAPKG
-701 ADAVAPAG
+701 TDALAAAASAKPTRGARTDAARKAQSNDAVVVNG
-709 SSKPV
+709 L
-714 RNTHGDSARRS
+714 
-725 HSSDTVVVS
+725 DT
-734 GIDSIAT
+734 IAT
-741 HISKCCHPIFGDE
+741 HISKCCHPVYGDE

-768 KVNCKNVQNI
+768 KVNCKNILNI
-778 IKNRFNSEKDE
+778 IKNRSNSQRDE
-789 EKYQRLVGVTW
+789 EKYQRLVAVRW
-800 LSKAKF
+800 LSKAKY
-806 SNYDVQL
+806 SSYDVQL
-813 VVVAMDRNGLLIDVL
+813 VVVAMDRHGLLIDVL
-828 DKIAEEKINIVKLNT
+828 DKINEEKINIVKLNT

-871 LRVKDVVDVI
+871 MRVKDVVDVI

>member
-1 MILRCIGEYRVSK
+1 MTKGK
-14 EQDDRAFKAV
+14 NDRTFDAV
-24 TEEEVQAAEECAYLQ
+24 NTEEVVQAEAERAYLN
-39 DDSIVPDIPKD
+39 DDSIKPEIPQDLKD
-50 LYDRFKDMV
+50 RFNEIIKLYD
-59 AVYNEYA
+59 EYA
-66 RAANLE
+66 RAANLD
-72 DKDIEEDDREMEKA
+72 DKDIERDNAQLEKA
-86 FVFAYKA
+86 FNFAYKA
-93 HRHQRRKTG
+93 HRHQKRKTG
-102 EPYITHPVAVA
+102 EPYITHPVSVA
-113 VILADLKVDSA
+113 MILADLKVDVN
-124 TIEAALL
+124 TIIAALL
-131 HDTIEDTVADRA
+131 HDTIEDTIVDDQ
-143 MVEEKFGSVVADL
+143 MVTEKFGPVVCSL
-156 VDGVTKLNLHLDNVI
+156 VDGVTKLNLSLDNVV
-171 YNSKTDI
+171 YNSKVDI
-178 QAATFRKMIL
+178 QASNVRKMFIAL
-188 AMTNDIRV
+188 TDDIRV

-211 KFQTPEKQ
+211 KSMSPEKQ

-264 LVNGNRAQ
+264 LVNGNRTQ
-272 RENFMEDVVSEIRS
+272 RENFMEDVVSEIRA
-286 KLEENGVV
+286 KLEENGID

-366 KYQSIHTTVVSHN
+366 KYQSIHTTVVSHT
-379 GTSFEVQIR
+379 GTPFEVQIR

-403 WHYKEA
+403 WHYKDA
-409 GNSMQF
+409 GNSQEF
-415 KADIYDRKIDEMR
+415 KADRYDTKINEMR
-428 QIIDSQNELTDSH
+428 QIIDSQNELTDSG
-441 EFIESLKMNIAPDE
+441 EFLESFKMNIAPDE

-460 PKHEVVKLPKGS
+460 PRHEVIKLPKGS

-500 LSYELKNSDIVDIQS
+500 LSYELKNSDIVEILS
-515 SDKLVKGPSRDWVTI
+515 SSKLVKGPSRDWVAI
-530 ARTANARSKINAWFK
+530 ARTANAKSKINSWFK
-545 REARADNITTGR
+545 KEARGENITTGR

-567 GFDPSD
+567 GFDPAK
-573 LLMHRSI
+573 LLMHKSI

-588 FQSLDDMFAAL
+588 FQSLDDMFAAM
-599 GYGSISVSKV
+599 GYGSISVTKV

-618 RNISEEERHALGYRV
+618 RNISEEERRALGYRV

-641 SPQELPLDLGKADQN
+641 SPQELPIELGKADQTRN
-656 RIAKTAKGKPATP
+656 AKGSRSKAT
-669 ETSKQVLSFDVEK
+669 ESSKQVLDYDVAK
-682 INAMNTDPHQ
+682 INALNTDPHQ
-692 TVAPGTPKG
+692 TAAPGTDPLAASNVKPTRT
-701 ADAVAPAG
+701 ARTDAARRANSNDAV
-709 SSKPV
+709 
-714 RNTHGDSARRS
+714 
-725 HSSDTVVVS
+725 VVN
-734 GIDSIAT
+734 GLDSIAT
-741 HISKCCHPIFGDE
+741 HISKCCHPVYGDE

-768 KVNCKNVQNI
+768 KVNCKNILNI
-778 IKNRFNSEKDE
+778 IKNRENSQKDE
-789 EKYQRLVGVTW
+789 EKYQRLVAVKW

-806 SNYDVQL
+806 SSYDVQL

-828 DKIAEEKINIVKLNT
+828 DKISEEKINIVKLNT

-858 SGREQLDRTCDRI
+858 SGKEQLDRTCDRI

>member
-1 MILRCIGEYRVSK
+1 MTKGK
-14 EQDDRAFKAV
+14 NDRTFDAV
-24 TEEEVQAAEECAYLQ
+24 NTEEVVQAEAERAYLN
-39 DDSIVPDIPKD
+39 DDSIKPEIPQDLKD
-50 LYDRFKDMV
+50 RFNEIIKLYD
-59 AVYNEYA
+59 EYA
-66 RAANLE
+66 RAANLDE
-72 DKDIEEDDREMEKA
+72 KEIETDNAQLEKA
-86 FVFAYKA
+86 FIFAYKA
-93 HRHQRRKTG
+93 HRNQKRKTG

-113 VILADLKVDSA
+113 MILADLKVDVN
-124 TIEAALL
+124 TIIAALL
-131 HDTIEDTVADRA
+131 HDTIEDTIVDDQ
-143 MVEEKFGSVVADL
+143 MVTEKFGAVVCSL
-156 VDGVTKLNLHLDNVI
+156 VDGVTKLNLSLDNVV
-171 YNSKTDI
+171 YNSKQDI
-178 QAATFRKMIL
+178 QASNVRKMFIAL
-188 AMTNDIRV
+188 TDDIRV

-211 KFQTPEKQ
+211 KSMSPEKQ

-264 LVNGNRAQ
+264 LVNGNRTQ
-272 RENFMEDVVSEIRS
+272 RENFMEDVVSEIRA
-286 KLEENGVV
+286 KLEENGID

-366 KYQSIHTTVVSHN
+366 KYQSIHTTVVSHT
-379 GTSFEVQIR
+379 GTPFEVQIR

-409 GNSMQF
+409 GNSQEF
-415 KADIYDRKIDEMR
+415 KADRYDTKINEMR
-428 QIIDSQNELTDSH
+428 QIIDSQNELTDSG
-441 EFIESLKMNIAPDE
+441 EFLESFKMNIAPDE

-460 PKHEVVKLPKGS
+460 PKHEVIKLPKGS

-500 LSYELKNSDIVDIQS
+500 LSYELKNSDIVEIQS
-515 SDKLVKGPSRDWVTI
+515 SAKLVKGPSRDWVAI
-530 ARTANARSKINAWFK
+530 ARTANAKSKINSWFK
-545 REARADNITTGR
+545 KEARGENITTGR

-567 GFDPSD
+567 GFDPAK
-573 LLMHRSI
+573 LLMHKSI

-588 FQSLDDMFAAL
+588 FQSLDDMFAAM
-599 GYGSISVSKV
+599 GYGSISVTKV

-618 RNISEEERHALGYRV
+618 RNISEEERRALGYRV

-641 SPQELPLDLGKADQN
+641 SPQELPIELGKADQTRN
-656 RIAKTAKGKPATP
+656 AKGSRAKAP
-669 ETSKQVLSFDVEK
+669 ESSKQVLDYDVAK
-682 INAMNTDPHQ
+682 INALNTDPHQ
-692 TVAPGTPKG
+692 TAAPGTDPLVASGVKPTRT
-701 ADAVAPAG
+701 ARTDAARRANSNDAV
-709 SSKPV
+709 
-714 RNTHGDSARRS
+714 
-725 HSSDTVVVS
+725 VVN
-734 GIDSIAT
+734 GLDSIAT
-741 HISKCCHPIFGDE
+741 HISKCCHPVYGDE

-768 KVNCKNVQNI
+768 KVNCKNILNI
-778 IKNRFNSEKDE
+778 IKNRENSQKDE
-789 EKYQRLVGVTW
+789 EKYQRLVAVKW

-806 SNYDVQL
+806 SSYDVQL
-813 VVVAMDRNGLLIDVL
+813 VIVAMDRNGLLIDVL
-828 DKIAEEKINIVKLNT
+828 DKISEEKINIVKLNT

-852 FVTVNV
+852 FVTVNI
-858 SGREQLDRTCDRI
+858 SGKEQLDRTCDRI

>member
-1 MILRCIGEYRVSK
+1 MTLRSIGEYKVTRGRNDQ
-14 EQDDRAFKAV
+14 EFNAV
-24 TEEEVQAAEECAYLQ
+24 NEEEVQAEAERAYLQ
-39 DDSIVPDIPKD
+39 DDSIKPEIPQNLEEKFGEIIK
-50 LYDRFKDMV
+50 LYD
-59 AVYNEYA
+59 EYA
-66 RAANLE
+66 RAANLDE
-72 DKDIEEDDREMEKA
+72 KDIEEDNAEMEKA
-86 FVFAYKA
+86 FIFAYKA
-93 HRHQRRKTG
+93 HRNQKRKTG

-113 VILADLKVDSA
+113 LILADLKVDSA
-124 TIEAALL
+124 TIQAALL
-131 HDTIEDTVADRA
+131 HDTIEDTIVDDA
-143 MVEEKFGSVVADL
+143 MVTEKFGAVVCSL
-156 VDGVTKLNLHLDNVI
+156 VDGVTKLNLSLDNVV
-171 YNSKTDI
+171 YNSKVDI
-178 QAATFRKMIL
+178 QASNVRKMFIAL
-188 AMTNDIRV
+188 TDDIRV

-211 KFQTPEKQ
+211 KSMSPEKQ

-252 YLHPDDYYELVK
+252 YLHPEDYYELVK
-264 LVNGNRAQ
+264 LVNGNRTQ
-272 RENFMEDVVSEIRS
+272 REDFMADVVSEIRS
-286 KLEENGVV
+286 KLEENGIS

-366 KYQSIHTTVVSHN
+366 KYQSIHTTVVSHT
-379 GTSFEVQIR
+379 GTPFEVQIR

-409 GNSMQF
+409 GNSHEF
-415 KADIYDRKIDEMR
+415 KADKFDTKINEMR
-428 QIIDSQNELTDSH
+428 QIIDSQNELTDSG
-441 EFIESLKMNIAPDE
+441 EFLESFKMNIAPDE

-460 PKHEVVKLPKGS
+460 PKHEVIKLPKGS

-500 LSYELKNSDIVDIQS
+500 LSYELKNSDIVEIQS
-515 SDKLVKGPSRDWVTI
+515 SSKLVKGPSRDWVSI

-567 GFDPSD
+567 GFDPAK
-573 LLMHRSI
+573 LLMHKSI

-618 RNISEEERHALGYRV
+618 RNIPEEERRALGYRV

-641 SPQELPLDLGKADQN
+641 SPNELPIELGKADQTRN
-656 RIAKTAKGKPATP
+656 IKGSKSKSAPDS
-669 ETSKQVLSFDVEK
+669 SKQVVDYDVSK
-682 INAMNTDPHQ
+682 INALNTVDPHQ
-692 TVAPGTPKG
+692 TSAPGTPRGNDAIAAAAAAKPSRG
-701 ADAVAPAG
+701 TRAD
-709 SSKPV
+709 
-714 RNTHGDSARRS
+714 NARRS
-725 HSSDTVVVS
+725 QSSDTVIVS
-734 GIDSIAT
+734 GFDSIAT
-741 HISKCCHPIFGDE
+741 HISKCCHPVYGDE

-768 KVNCKNVQNI
+768 KVSCKNIQNI
-778 IKNRFNSEKDE
+778 IKNRENSERDE
-789 EKYQRLVGVTW
+789 QKYQRLIGVEW

-806 SNYDVQL
+806 SSYDVQL

-852 FVTVNV
+852 FVTVNI
-858 SGREQLDRTCDRI
+858 SGREQLDRTCERI

>member
-1 MILRCIGEYRVSK
+1 MTRGRNDQE
-14 EQDDRAFKAV
+14 FNAV
-24 TEEEVQAAEECAYLQ
+24 NEEEVQAEAERAYLQ
-39 DDSIVPDIPKD
+39 DDSIKPEIPQNLEEKFGEIIK
-50 LYDRFKDMV
+50 LYD
-59 AVYNEYA
+59 EYA
-66 RAANLE
+66 RAANLDE
-72 DKDIEEDDREMEKA
+72 KDIEEDNAEMEKA
-86 FVFAYKA
+86 FIFAYKA
-93 HRHQRRKTG
+93 HRNQKRKTG

-113 VILADLKVDSA
+113 LILADLKVDSA
-124 TIEAALL
+124 TIQAALL
-131 HDTIEDTVADRA
+131 HDTIEDTIVDDA
-143 MVEEKFGSVVADL
+143 MVTEKFGAVVCSL
-156 VDGVTKLNLHLDNVI
+156 VDGVTKLNLSLDNVV
-171 YNSKTDI
+171 YNSKVDI
-178 QAATFRKMIL
+178 QASNVRKMFIAL
-188 AMTNDIRV
+188 TDDIRV

-211 KFQTPEKQ
+211 KSMSPEKQ

-252 YLHPDDYYELVK
+252 YLHPEDYYELVK
-264 LVNGNRAQ
+264 LVNGNRTQ
-272 RENFMEDVVSEIRS
+272 REDFMADVVSEIRS
-286 KLEENGVV
+286 KLEENGIS

-366 KYQSIHTTVVSHN
+366 KYQSIHTTVVSHT
-379 GTSFEVQIR
+379 GTPFEVQIR

-409 GNSMQF
+409 GNSHEF
-415 KADIYDRKIDEMR
+415 KADKFDTKINEMR
-428 QIIDSQNELTDSH
+428 QIIDSQNELTDSG
-441 EFIESLKMNIAPDE
+441 EFLESFKMNIAPDE

-460 PKHEVVKLPKGS
+460 PKHEVIKLPKGS

-500 LSYELKNSDIVDIQS
+500 LSYELKNSDIVEIQS
-515 SDKLVKGPSRDWVTI
+515 SSKLVKGPSRDWVSI

-567 GFDPSD
+567 GFDPAK
-573 LLMHRSI
+573 LLMHKSI

-618 RNISEEERHALGYRV
+618 RNIPEEERRALGYRV

-641 SPQELPLDLGKADQN
+641 SPNELPIELGKADQTRN
-656 RIAKTAKGKPATP
+656 IKGSKSKPAP
-669 ETSKQVLSFDVEK
+669 DSSKQVVDYDVSK
-682 INAMNTDPHQ
+682 INALNTVDPHQ
-692 TVAPGTPKG
+692 TSAPGTPRG
-701 ADAVAPAG
+701 NDAIAAAAAA
-709 SSKPV
+709 KPS
-714 RNTHGDSARRS
+714 RGTRTDNARRS
-725 HSSDTVVVS
+725 QSSDTVIVS
-734 GIDSIAT
+734 GFDSIAT
-741 HISKCCHPIFGDE
+741 HISKCCHPVYGDE

-768 KVNCKNVQNI
+768 KVSCKNIQNI
-778 IKNRFNSEKDE
+778 IKNRENSERDE
-789 EKYQRLVGVTW
+789 QKYQRLIGVEW

-806 SNYDVQL
+806 SSYDVQL

-852 FVTVNV
+852 FVTVNI
-858 SGREQLDRTCDRI
+858 SGREQLDRTCERI

>member
-1 MILRCIGEYRVSK
+1 MTRGRNDQE
-14 EQDDRAFKAV
+14 FNAV
-24 TEEEVQAAEECAYLQ
+24 NEEEVQAEAERAYLQ
-39 DDSIVPDIPKD
+39 DDSIKPEIPQNLEEKFGEIIK
-50 LYDRFKDMV
+50 LYD
-59 AVYNEYA
+59 EYA
-66 RAANLE
+66 RAANLDE
-72 DKDIEEDDREMEKA
+72 KDIEEDNAEMEKA
-86 FVFAYKA
+86 FIFAYKA
-93 HRHQRRKTG
+93 HRNQKRKTG
-102 EPYITHPVAVA
+102 EPYITHPVSVA
-113 VILADLKVDSA
+113 LILADLKVDSA
-124 TIEAALL
+124 TIQAALL
-131 HDTIEDTVADRA
+131 HDTIEDTIVDDA
-143 MVEEKFGSVVADL
+143 MVTEKFGPVVCSL
-156 VDGVTKLNLHLDNVI
+156 VDGVTKLNLSLDNVV
-171 YNSKTDI
+171 YNSKVDI
-178 QAATFRKMIL
+178 QASNVRKMFIAL
-188 AMTNDIRV
+188 TDDIRV

-211 KFQTPEKQ
+211 KSMSPEKQ

-264 LVNGNRAQ
+264 LVNGNRTQ
-272 RENFMEDVVSEIRS
+272 REDFMADVVSEIRS
-286 KLEENGVV
+286 KLEENGIT

-366 KYQSIHTTVVSHN
+366 KYQSIHTTVVSHT
-379 GTSFEVQIR
+379 GTPFEVQIR

-409 GNSMQF
+409 GNSHEF
-415 KADIYDRKIDEMR
+415 KADKFDTKINEMR
-428 QIIDSQNELTDSH
+428 QIIDSQNELTDSG
-441 EFIESLKMNIAPDE
+441 EFLESFKMNIAPDE

-460 PKHEVVKLPKGS
+460 PKHEVIKLPKGS
-472 CPIDFAYAIHS
+472 CPINFAYAIHS

-500 LSYELKNSDIVDIQS
+500 LSYELKNSDIVEIQS
-515 SDKLVKGPSRDWVTI
+515 SSKLVKGPSRDWVSI

-567 GFDPSD
+567 GFDPSK
-573 LLMHRSI
+573 LLMHKSI

-618 RNISEEERHALGYRV
+618 RNISEEERRALGYRV

-641 SPQELPLDLGKADQN
+641 SPNELPIELGKADQTRN
-656 RIAKTAKGKPATP
+656 IKGGKSKATP
-669 ETSKQVLSFDVEK
+669 DSSKQVVDYDVSK
-682 INAMNTDPHQ
+682 INALNTADPHQ
-692 TVAPGTPKG
+692 TAAPGTPRGNEAIAAAAAAKPSRG
-701 ADAVAPAG
+701 A
-709 SSKPV
+709 
-714 RNTHGDSARRS
+714 RTDSARRS
-725 HSSDTVVVS
+725 QSNDTVIVS
-734 GIDSIAT
+734 GFDSIAT
-741 HISKCCHPIFGDE
+741 HISKCCHPVYGDE

-768 KVNCKNVQNI
+768 KVNCKNIQNI
-778 IKNRFNSEKDE
+778 IKNRGNSDRDE
-789 EKYQRLVGVTW
+789 QKYQRLIGVEW
-800 LSKAKF
+800 LTKAKF
-806 SNYDVQL
+806 SSYDVQL

-828 DKIAEEKINIVKLNT
+828 DKISEEKINIVKLNT

-852 FVTVNV
+852 FVTVNI
-858 SGREQLDRTCDRI
+858 SGREQLDRTCERI

>member
-1 MILRCIGEYRVSK
+1 MTRGRNDQE
-14 EQDDRAFKAV
+14 FNAV
-24 TEEEVQAAEECAYLQ
+24 NEEEVQAEAERAYLQ
-39 DDSIVPDIPKD
+39 DDSIKPEIPQNLEEKFGEIIK
-50 LYDRFKDMV
+50 LYD
-59 AVYNEYA
+59 EYA
-66 RAANLE
+66 RAANLDE
-72 DKDIEEDDREMEKA
+72 KDIEEDNAEMEKA
-86 FVFAYKA
+86 FIFAYKA
-93 HRHQRRKTG
+93 HRNQKRKTG
-102 EPYITHPVAVA
+102 EPYITHPVSVA
-113 VILADLKVDSA
+113 LILADLKVDSA
-124 TIEAALL
+124 TIQAALL
-131 HDTIEDTVADRA
+131 HDTIEDTIVDDA
-143 MVEEKFGSVVADL
+143 MVTEKFGPVVCSL
-156 VDGVTKLNLHLDNVI
+156 VDGVTKLNLSLDNVV
-171 YNSKTDI
+171 YNSKVDI
-178 QAATFRKMIL
+178 QASNVRKMFIAL
-188 AMTNDIRV
+188 TDDIRV

-211 KFQTPEKQ
+211 KSMSPEKQ

-264 LVNGNRAQ
+264 LVNGNRTQ
-272 RENFMEDVVSEIRS
+272 REDFMADVVSEIRS
-286 KLEENGVV
+286 KLEENGIT

-366 KYQSIHTTVVSHN
+366 KYQSIHTTVVSHT
-379 GTSFEVQIR
+379 GTPFEVQIR

-409 GNSMQF
+409 GNSHEF
-415 KADIYDRKIDEMR
+415 KADKFDTKINEMR
-428 QIIDSQNELTDSH
+428 QIIDSQNELTDSG
-441 EFIESLKMNIAPDE
+441 EFLESFKMNIAPDE

-460 PKHEVVKLPKGS
+460 PKHEVIKLPKGS

-500 LSYELKNSDIVDIQS
+500 LSYELKNSDIVEIQS
-515 SDKLVKGPSRDWVTI
+515 SSKLVKGPSRDWVSI

-567 GFDPSD
+567 GFDPSK
-573 LLMHRSI
+573 LLMHKSI

-618 RNISEEERHALGYRV
+618 RNISEEERRALGYRV

-641 SPQELPLDLGKADQN
+641 SPNELPIELGKADQTRN
-656 RIAKTAKGKPATP
+656 IKGGKSKATP
-669 ETSKQVLSFDVEK
+669 DSSKQVVDYDVSK
-682 INAMNTDPHQ
+682 INALNTADPHQ
-692 TVAPGTPKG
+692 TAAPGTPRGNEAIAAAAAAKPSRG
-701 ADAVAPAG
+701 A
-709 SSKPV
+709 
-714 RNTHGDSARRS
+714 RTDSARRS
-725 HSSDTVVVS
+725 QSNDTVIVS
-734 GIDSIAT
+734 GFDSIAT
-741 HISKCCHPIFGDE
+741 HISKCCHPVYGDE

-768 KVNCKNVQNI
+768 KVNCKNIQNI
-778 IKNRFNSEKDE
+778 IKNRGNSDRDE
-789 EKYQRLVGVTW
+789 QKYQRLIGVEW
-800 LSKAKF
+800 LTKAKF
-806 SNYDVQL
+806 SSYDVQL

-828 DKIAEEKINIVKLNT
+828 DKISEEKINIVKLNT

-852 FVTVNV
+852 FVTVNI
-858 SGREQLDRTCDRI
+858 SGREQLDRTCERI

>member
-1 MILRCIGEYRVSK
+1 MAKGKNDKTFDAI
-14 EQDDRAFKAV
+14 
-24 TEEEVQAAEECAYLQ
+24 TEEQVQAEAERAYLQ
-39 DDSIVPDIPKD
+39 DDSQKPEIPAD
-50 LYDRFKDMV
+50 LQERFNKIISIYD
-59 AVYNEYA
+59 EYA
-66 RAANLE
+66 RAANLDE
-72 DKDIEEDDREMEKA
+72 KDIEEDNCEMEKA
-86 FVFAYKA
+86 FIFAYKA

-113 VILADLKVDSA
+113 LILADLKVDSA

-131 HDTIEDTVADRA
+131 HDTIEDTIVDDA
-143 MVEEKFGSVVADL
+143 MVTEKFGPVVCSL
-156 VDGVTKLNLHLDNVI
+156 VDGVTKLNLSLDNVV
-171 YNSKTDI
+171 YNSKQDI
-178 QAATFRKMIL
+178 QASNVRKMFIAL
-188 AMTNDIRV
+188 TDDIRV

-272 RENFMEDVVSEIRS
+272 REDFMEDVVSEIRA
-286 KLEENGVV
+286 KLEENGID

-354 RFKDYIAMPKEN
+354 RFQDYIAMPKEN
-366 KYQSIHTTVVSHN
+366 KYQSIHTTVVSHT
-379 GTSFEVQIR
+379 GTPFEVQIR

-403 WHYKEA
+403 WHYKET
-409 GNSMQF
+409 GNSQEF
-415 KADIYDRKIDEMR
+415 KADRYDTKINEMR
-428 QIIDSQNELTDSH
+428 QIIDSQNELTDSG
-441 EFIESLKMNIAPDE
+441 EFLESFKMNIAPDE

-460 PKHEVVKLPKGS
+460 PKHEVIKLPKGS

-500 LSYELKNSDIVDIQS
+500 LSYELKNSDIVEIQS
-515 SDKLVKGPSRDWVTI
+515 SSKLVKGPSRDWASI
-530 ARTANARSKINAWFK
+530 ARSANARSKINAWFK
-545 REARADNITTGR
+545 REARADNIAAGR

-567 GFDPSD
+567 GFDPAK
-573 LLMHRSI
+573 LLMHKSI
-580 ETILKRNN
+580 EIILKRNN

-618 RNISEEERHALGYRV
+618 RNISEEERRALGYRV

-641 SPQELPLDLGKADQN
+641 SPNELPIELGKADQTRN
-656 RIAKTAKGKPATP
+656 VKGAKSKAAPDS
-669 ETSKQVLSFDVEK
+669 SKQVVDYDVAK
-682 INAMNTDPHQ
+682 INALNLDPHQ
-692 TVAPGTPKG
+692 TAAPGTPKG
-701 ADAVAPAG
+701 TEALSAAASAKPSRGARTDAARRAQSNDAVVVNG
-709 SSKPV
+709 L
-714 RNTHGDSARRS
+714 DSL
-725 HSSDTVVVS
+725 V
-734 GIDSIAT
+734 T
-741 HISKCCHPIFGDE
+741 HISKCCHPVFGDE

-768 KVNCKNVQNI
+768 KVSCKNIQNI
-778 IKNRFNSEKDE
+778 IKNREKSERDE
-789 EKYQRLVGVTW
+789 QKYQRLVSVKW

-806 SNYDVQL
+806 SSYDVQL

-828 DKIAEEKINIVKLNT
+828 DKINEEKINIVNLDT

-852 FVTVNV
+852 FITINI

>member
-1 MILRCIGEYRVSK
+1 MTRGKNDLE
-14 EQDDRAFKAV
+14 FNAV
-24 TEEEVQAAEECAYLQ
+24 TEEEVQAEAERAYLQ
-39 DDSIVPDIPKD
+39 DDSLKPEIPQELEEKFQEIVK
-50 LYDRFKDMV
+50 LYD
-59 AVYNEYA
+59 EYA

-72 DKDIEEDDREMEKA
+72 EKDIEKDNADLEKA
-86 FVFAYKA
+86 FIFAYKA
-93 HRHQRRKTG
+93 HRHQKRKTG

-113 VILADLKVDSA
+113 LILADLKVDSA
-124 TIEAALL
+124 TIQAALL
-131 HDTIEDTVADRA
+131 HDTIEDTIVDDD
-143 MVEEKFGSVVADL
+143 MVTEKFGSAVRSL
-156 VDGVTKLNLHLDNVI
+156 VDGVTKLNLSLDNVV
-171 YNSKTDI
+171 YNSKIDI
-178 QAATFRKMIL
+178 QASNVRKMFIAL
-188 AMTNDIRV
+188 TDDIRV

-211 KFQTPEKQ
+211 KSMSPEKQ

-252 YLHPDDYYELVK
+252 YLHPTDYYELVK
-264 LVNGNRAQ
+264 LVSGNRAQ
-272 RENFMEDVVSEIRS
+272 REDFMADVVSEIRA
-286 KLEENGVV
+286 KLEENGIV

-366 KYQSIHTTVVSHN
+366 KYQSIHTTVVSHT

-409 GNSMQF
+409 GNSQEF
-415 KADIYDRKIDEMR
+415 KADKYDTKINEMR
-428 QIIDSQNELTDSH
+428 QIIDSHNELADSG
-441 EFIESLKMNIAPDE
+441 EFLESFKMSIAPDE

-500 LSYELKNSDIVDIQS
+500 LSYELKNSDIVEIQS
-515 SDKLVKGPSRDWVTI
+515 SDKLVKGPSRDWVAI
-530 ARTANARSKINAWFK
+530 ARTANAKSKINNWFK
-545 REARADNITTGR
+545 REARADNIATGR
-557 ELLTN
+557 EMLTN

-567 GFDPSD
+567 GFDPSK
-573 LLMHRSI
+573 LLMHKAI
-580 ETILKRNN
+580 EVILKRNN
-588 FQSLDDMFAAL
+588 FTSLEDMFAAL

-618 RNISEEERHALGYRV
+618 RNIPEEERRALGYRV

-641 SPQELPLDLGKADQN
+641 SPNELPIELGKADQTRN
-656 RIAKTAKGKPATP
+656 SKNTKAKTP
-669 ETSKQVLSFDVEK
+669 ETNKQVIDYDVAK
-682 INAMNTDPHQ
+682 INALALDPHQ
-692 TVAPGTPKG
+692 TTVPGTPKG
-701 ADAVAPAG
+701 VEALNNAA
-709 SSKPV
+709 SSKLSKGTKS
-714 RNTHGDSARRS
+714 NSARRV
-725 HSSDTVVVS
+725 HNNDAVVVN
-734 GIDSIAT
+734 GLDTIAT
-741 HISKCCHPIFGDE
+741 HISKCCHPVFGDE

-768 KVNCKNVQNI
+768 KVNCKNIMNI
-778 IKNRFNSEKDE
+778 IKNRQNSQKDE
-789 EKYQRLVGVTW
+789 EKYQRLVAVKW

-828 DKIAEEKINIVKLNT
+828 DKINEEKINIVKLNT

-852 FVTVNV
+852 FATVNV
-858 SGREQLDRTCDRI
+858 SGREQLDRTCERI

>member
-1 MILRCIGEYRVSK
+1 MTRGRNDQE
-14 EQDDRAFKAV
+14 FNAV
-24 TEEEVQAAEECAYLQ
+24 NEEEVQAEAERAYLQ
-39 DDSIVPDIPKD
+39 DDSIKPEIPQNLEEKFGEIIK
-50 LYDRFKDMV
+50 LYD
-59 AVYNEYA
+59 EYA
-66 RAANLE
+66 RAANLDE
-72 DKDIEEDDREMEKA
+72 KDIEEDNAEMEKA
-86 FVFAYKA
+86 FIFAYKA
-93 HRHQRRKTG
+93 HRNQKRKTG

-113 VILADLKVDSA
+113 LILADLKVDSA
-124 TIEAALL
+124 TIQAALL
-131 HDTIEDTVADRA
+131 HDTIEDTIVDDA
-143 MVEEKFGSVVADL
+143 MVTEKFGAVVCSL
-156 VDGVTKLNLHLDNVI
+156 VDGVTKLNLSLDNVV
-171 YNSKTDI
+171 YNSKVDI
-178 QAATFRKMIL
+178 QASNVRKMFIAL
-188 AMTNDIRV
+188 TDDIRV

-211 KFQTPEKQ
+211 KSMSPEKQ

-252 YLHPDDYYELVK
+252 YLHPEDYYELVK
-264 LVNGNRAQ
+264 LVNGNRTQ
-272 RENFMEDVVSEIRS
+272 REDFMADVVSEIRS
-286 KLEENGVV
+286 KLEENGIS

-366 KYQSIHTTVVSHN
+366 KYQSIHTTVVSHT
-379 GTSFEVQIR
+379 GTPFEVQIR

-409 GNSMQF
+409 GNSHEF
-415 KADIYDRKIDEMR
+415 KADKFDTKINEMR
-428 QIIDSQNELTDSH
+428 QIIDSQNELTDSG
-441 EFIESLKMNIAPDE
+441 EFLESFKMNIAPDE
-455 IFVYT
+455 IFVYK
-460 PKHEVVKLPKGS
+460 PKHEVIKLPKGS

-500 LSYELKNSDIVDIQS
+500 LSYELKNSDIVEIQS
-515 SDKLVKGPSRDWVTI
+515 SSKLVKGPSRDWVSI

-567 GFDPSD
+567 GFDPAK
-573 LLMHRSI
+573 LLMHKSI

-618 RNISEEERHALGYRV
+618 RNIPEEERRALGYRV

-641 SPQELPLDLGKADQN
+641 SPNELPIELGKADQTRN
-656 RIAKTAKGKPATP
+656 IKGSKSKPAP
-669 ETSKQVLSFDVEK
+669 DSSKQVVDYDVSK
-682 INAMNTDPHQ
+682 INALNTVDPHQ
-692 TVAPGTPKG
+692 TSAPGTPRGNDAIAAAAAAKPSRG
-701 ADAVAPAG
+701 TRAD
-709 SSKPV
+709 
-714 RNTHGDSARRS
+714 NARRS
-725 HSSDTVVVS
+725 QSSDTVIVS
-734 GIDSIAT
+734 GFDSIAT
-741 HISKCCHPIFGDE
+741 HISKCCHPVYGDE

-768 KVNCKNVQNI
+768 KVSCKNIQNI
-778 IKNRFNSEKDE
+778 IKNRENSERDE
-789 EKYQRLVGVTW
+789 QKYQRLIGVEW

-806 SNYDVQL
+806 SSYDVQL

-852 FVTVNV
+852 FVTINI

>member
-1 MILRCIGEYRVSK
+1 MSK
-14 EQDDRAFKAV
+14 GKNDKTFEAI
-24 TEEEVQAAEECAYLQ
+24 TEEVVQEDVERAYLQ
-39 DDSIVPDIPKD
+39 DDTQVPEIPQDI
-50 LYDRFKDMV
+50 YDRFGEILKLYD
-59 AVYNEYA
+59 EYA

-72 DKDIEEDDREMEKA
+72 EKDIERDNEKLEKA
-86 FVFAYKA
+86 FIFAYKA
-93 HRHQRRKTG
+93 HRNQKRKTG
-102 EPYITHPVAVA
+102 QPYIIHPVSVA
-113 VILADLKVDSA
+113 MILADLKVDVN
-124 TIEAALL
+124 TIIAALL
-131 HDTIEDTVADRA
+131 HDTIEDTVVDDQ
-143 MVEEKFGSVVADL
+143 MVTEKFGPVVCSL
-156 VDGVTKLNLHLDNVI
+156 VDGVTKLNLSLDNVV
-171 YNSKTDI
+171 YNSKQDI
-178 QAATFRKMIL
+178 QASNVRKMFIAL
-188 AMTNDIRV
+188 TDDIRV

-211 KFQTPEKQ
+211 KSMSPEKQ

-264 LVNGNRAQ
+264 LVNGNRTQ
-272 RENFMEDVVSEIRS
+272 RENFMEDVVSEIRG
-286 KLEENGVV
+286 KLEENGIV

-366 KYQSIHTTVVSHN
+366 KYQSIHTTVVSHT
-379 GTSFEVQIR
+379 GTPFEVQIR

-403 WHYKEA
+403 WHYKET
-409 GNSMQF
+409 GNSQEF
-415 KADIYDRKIDEMR
+415 KADRYDTKINEMR
-428 QIIDSQNELTDSH
+428 QIIDSQNELTDSG
-441 EFIESLKMNIAPDE
+441 EFLESFKMNIAPDE

-460 PKHEVVKLPKGS
+460 PKHEVIKLPKGS

-500 LSYELKNSDIVDIQS
+500 LSYELKNSDIVEIQS
-515 SDKLVKGPSRDWVTI
+515 SAKIVKGPSRDWASI
-530 ARTANARSKINAWFK
+530 ARSANARSKINAWFK
-545 REARADNITTGR
+545 KEARGENISAGR

-567 GFDPSD
+567 GFDPSK
-573 LLMHRSI
+573 LLMHKSI
-580 ETILKRNN
+580 ETILRRNN
-588 FQSLDDMFAAL
+588 FSSLDDMFAAL

-618 RNISEEERHALGYRV
+618 RNISEEERQALGYRV

-641 SPQELPLDLGKADQN
+641 SPNELPIELGKADQTRN
-656 RIAKTAKGKPATP
+656 AKSSKVKAP
-669 ETSKQVLSFDVEK
+669 ETSKQVVDYDVAK
-682 INAMNTDPHQ
+682 INALNTDPHQ
-692 TVAPGTPKG
+692 TGVQG
-701 ADAVAPAG
+701 ADPISAAA
-709 SSKPV
+709 SAKPS
-714 RNTHGDSARRS
+714 RTARGNAARRANS
-725 HSSDTVVVS
+725 NDAVVVNDLENLS
-734 GIDSIAT
+734 T
-741 HISKCCHPIFGDE
+741 HISKCCHPVFGDE

-768 KVNCKNVQNI
+768 KVNCKNIQNI
-778 IKNRFNSEKDE
+778 MKNRGNSLKDE
-789 EKYQRLVGVTW
+789 ERYQRLVSVRW

-806 SNYDVQL
+806 SSYDVQL
-813 VVVAMDRNGLLIDVL
+813 VVVAMDRKGLLIDVL
-828 DKIAEEKINIVKLNT
+828 DKINEEKINIVKLNT

-852 FVTVNV
+852 FVTVNI
-858 SGREQLDRTCDRI
+858 SGKEQLDRTCDRI

>member
-1 MILRCIGEYRVSK
+1 MILRFIGEYKVTKGRNDK
-14 EQDDRAFKAV
+14 EFNAV
-24 TEEEVQAAEECAYLQ
+24 TEEEVQAEAERAYLQ
-39 DDSIVPDIPKD
+39 DDSIKPEIPSDLEEKFQEILK
-50 LYDRFKDMV
+50 LYD
-59 AVYNEYA
+59 EYA
-66 RAANLE
+66 RAANLDE
-72 DKDIEEDDREMEKA
+72 KDIEEDNAEMEKA
-86 FVFAYKA
+86 FIFAFKA
-93 HRHQRRKTG
+93 HRNQKRKTG

-113 VILADLKVDSA
+113 LILADLKVDSA

-131 HDTIEDTVADRA
+131 HDTIEDTIVDDA
-143 MVEEKFGSVVADL
+143 MVTEKFGPVVCSL
-156 VDGVTKLNLHLDNVI
+156 VDGVTKLNLSLDNVV
-171 YNSKTDI
+171 YNSKVDI
-178 QAATFRKMIL
+178 QASNVRKMFIAL
-188 AMTNDIRV
+188 TDDIRV

-211 KFQTPEKQ
+211 KSMSPEKQ

-272 RENFMEDVVSEIRS
+272 RENFMEEVVSEIRG
-286 KLEENGVV
+286 KLEENGIV

-366 KYQSIHTTVVSHN
+366 KYQSIHTTVVSHT
-379 GTSFEVQIR
+379 GTPFEVQIR

-409 GNSMQF
+409 GNSQEF
-415 KADIYDRKIDEMR
+415 KADRYDTKINEMR
-428 QIIDSQNELTDSH
+428 QIIDSQNELTDSG
-441 EFIESLKMNIAPDE
+441 EFMEAFKMNIAPDE

-460 PKHEVVKLPKGS
+460 PKHEVIKLPKGS

-500 LSYELKNSDIVDIQS
+500 LSYELKNSDIVEIQS
-515 SDKLVKGPSRDWVTI
+515 SSKLVKGPSRDWVSI
-530 ARTANARSKINAWFK
+530 ARTANAKSKINSWFK
-545 REARADNITTGR
+545 REARADNIATGR

-567 GFDPSD
+567 GFDPAK
-573 LLMHRSI
+573 LLMHKSI
-580 ETILKRNN
+580 EIILKRNN

-618 RNISEEERHALGYRV
+618 RNIPEEERRALGYRV

-641 SPQELPLDLGKADQN
+641 SPNELPIELGKADQTRN
-656 RIAKTAKGKPATP
+656 IKGAKSKPA
-669 ETSKQVLSFDVEK
+669 ETSKQVLDYDVSK
-682 INAMNTDPHQ
+682 INALNVDPHQ
-692 TVAPGTPKG
+692 TAAPGTPKG
-701 ADAVAPAG
+701 NEAIAAAAAA
-709 SSKPV
+709 KPS
-714 RNTHGDSARRS
+714 RGARTDSARRAQS
-725 HSSDTVVVS
+725 NDAVVVN
-734 GIDSIAT
+734 GLDSLVT
-741 HISKCCHPIFGDE
+741 HISKCCHPVFGDE

-768 KVNCKNVQNI
+768 KVSCKNIQNI
-778 IKNRFNSEKDE
+778 IKNRGNSDRDE
-789 EKYQRLVGVTW
+789 QRYQRLVEVTW

-806 SNYDVQL
+806 SSYDVQL
-813 VVVAMDRNGLLIDVL
+813 VVV
-828 DKIAEEKINIVKLNT
+828 
-843 VVDGPEARI
+843 EARI
-852 FVTVNV
+852 FVTINI
-858 SGREQLDRTCDRI
+858 SGREQLDRTCERI